1 MLSDPPVD
9 ALGRILRHTALSAIA
24 LGVVASIVAVAI
36 GAPLAVPGI
45 AIGVG
50 LAILNVRVL
59 GNGVLSVQTDGTTD
73 NKVVRRLLRTNS
85 AVRLVVITLAV
96 IGLVILAPPL
106 GIGVAVGLVI
116 FQLCFV
122 VSASR
127 VVRATR
133 VL

>member
-1 MLSDPPVD
+1 VLSDPPVD
-9 ALGRILRHTALSAIA
+9 ALGRILRHTALSAI
-24 LGVVASIVAVAI
+24 VVGAVVSVGAIII
-36 GAPLAVPGI
+36 GAPAAVIGI

-50 LAILNVRVL
+50 VAILNVRVL
-59 GNGVLSVQTDGTTD
+59 GNGVLNVETDGTTD

-85 AVRLVVITLAV
+85 AVRLAVITAIT
-96 IGLVILAPPL
+96 IGLVIVATPV

-122 VSASR
+122 VSAGR